1 MSWRR
6 IKTPTT
12 GRTRSADASAAQ
24 QTPSVNPQAGLPDPA
39 GGPSTSHRQR
49 KPGRLAL
56 AGVVRRVAG
65 ARRDDQRPSRPGS
78 PRRKS
83 GPALRDLLDEAL
95 AGVAAR
101 PTRLVLTTLGTVLGV
116 AALVGTVGLGQT
128 AAGQITQLFDLAAA
142 TRVVVS
148 PDSNGQDEAAA
159 ELPWDAPQRIVRLN
173 GVDAAGTVSN
183 VDVGDDT
190 VHSVAGLDG
199 QKDGLNLQVM
209 AASGG
214 LFDAV
219 RSVLKTGRFFDA
231 GHDARGDKVVVLGK
245 NAAKRLGINRVDSQ
259 PAVFIGDQAYT
270 VIGILDSVSG
280 KAELLD
286 SVIMPNGTAKAEY
299 KLKAPETV
307 EIRTSVGAAQLI
319 AKQAPVAIDPNN
331 PSSLK
336 VDAPPKQGGVRKG
349 VESNLNALFLLLGA
363 VALLVGGLGIANV
376 TLLSV
381 LERVSEIGL
390 RRALG
395 AARRHVAGQFLVE
408 SVIVGFLGGL
418 LGTAVGV
425 LLTVGVS
432 FARDWTPILDNKL
445 TFGAPFL
452 GAVIGLIAGTYPAWK
467 ASAIQPITALRGSA

>member
-1 MSWRR
+1 MSWR
-6 IKTPTT
+6 T
-12 GRTRSADASAAQ
+12 Q
-24 QTPSVNPQAGLPDPA
+24 QAGPPDPA
-39 GGPSTSHRQR
+39 GGPSTSRRGR
-49 KPGRLAL
+49 KRGRLAL
-56 AGVVRRVAG
+56 AGVVRRIAG
-65 ARRDDQRPSRPGS
+65 
-78 PRRKS
+78 PRRGKRLTG
-83 GPALRDLLDEAL
+83 GPAVRDLLDEAL

-101 PTRLVLTTLGTVLGV
+101 PTRLILTTLGTVLGI

-142 TRVVVS
+142 TRVVVA
-148 PDSNGQDEAAA
+148 PDDNGQEGEAAA
-159 ELPWDAPQRIVRLN
+159 QLPWDSPERLKRLN
-173 GVDAAGTVSN
+173 GVDAAGTVSQ
-183 VDVGDDT
+183 VDVGEEL
-190 VHSVAGLDG
+190 VRSVAGLDG
-199 QKDGLNLQVM
+199 QKDGHKLQVM
-209 AASGG
+209 AASAG

-219 RSVLKTGRFFDA
+219 RSVLKTGRFFDS
-231 GHDARGDKVVVLGK
+231 GHDQRADPVVVLGK
-245 NAAKRLGINRVDSQ
+245 NAAARLGINRVDSQ

-286 SVIMPNGTAKAEY
+286 SVILPNGTAKNVY
-299 KLKAPETV
+299 DLKAPDSV
-307 EIRTSVGAAQLI
+307 EIRTAVGAAQLI
-319 AKQAPVAIDPNN
+319 AKQAPVAIDPNQ
-331 PSSLK
+331 PSALK
-336 VDAPPKQGGVRKG
+336 VDAPPQQGGVRKD

-432 FARDWTPILDNKL
+432 FMRDWTPILDSKL
-445 TFGAPFL
+445 TFGAPLL
-452 GAVIGLIAGTYPAWK
+452 GALIGLIAGTYPAWK
-467 ASAIQPITALRGSA
+467 ASAIQPITALRGS